1 MAAPRLLEGYLFS
14 STGVRFWRSFASPC
28 RNRIVVVAWKLR
40 KAFGSKFLSILA
52 LMIFLFENFF
62 QKVLQSQNRRFC
74 AWASGSGFGAPICVA
89 VVCNSFV
96 FRNSVSAD
104 RSGMMAA
111 SRFLAAAAAW
121 VIIYYCVLR
130 EGGLAQAG
138 LRWRHCGSLAERS
151 REEERTAVLPSFA
164 TPRCI
169 PVARTAVLLAYPCS
183 FRLSGMPDSKTRAAA
198 AVLLT
203 SALDRWLLVTSR
215 LFARVEKK
223 LRPKRAWTLDPQV
236 TVNSPDW
243 MIAHDTKMIT
253 QSNVETMIKSKGN
266 SPGLTKKFATA
277 SLRLGWEKLDRWNW
291 GEMSQRELK
300 GVERRRERSKE
311 SWGESRRCAQKWR
324 SLKRVDERWEVV
336 GRVEKWFHND
346 KRSEVPEKSMEICR
360 KSYRIYRQPCFWI
373 F

>member
-223 LRPKRAWTLDPQV
+223 LRPKRAWTLDPQA

-243 MIAHDTKMIT
+243 MIAHDTKTIT

-266 SPGLTKKFATA
+266 SPGLNKKVCNCVT
-277 SLRLGWEKLDRWNW
+277 STGLRKIGQVELRWDESTRVERSWEEKREIKRELRRVKKMCTEMKVVEKSWREVRSRWKSW
-291 GEMSQRELK
+291 KVVSQRQE
-300 GVERRRERSKE
+300 VRSPGKE
-311 SWGESRRCAQKWR
+311 HGNLPQI
-324 SLKRVDERWEVV
+324 L
-336 GRVEKWFHND
+336 
-346 KRSEVPEKSMEICR
+346 
-360 KSYRIYRQPCFWI
+360 
-373 F
+373 